1 MVARYQSTNRAFSI
15 IIHRSEYI
23 RDMAFSKQQDTSGQ
37 LVQLSSANIGFALD
51 LYQTLQDERRG
62 KNLFFSPLS
71 ISTALAM
78 TQLGARGDTA
88 TQIADVFRFN
98 QIDQDQLHGTFKELN
113 NLLYQTDY
121 DSQIHCA
128 YRLYG
133 KSGYNFVQPFLE
145 GTASYYGAAI
155 EAVNNFASPIATQS
169 INDWVSKQ
177 TEGKIKNLIAPG
189 ILNDLTRLVLV
200 NAIYF
205 KANWKSTFRAYN
217 TTQDTFKVFDERKN
231 VPVSLM
237 SQEERFYLAVDK
249 TNDCLVL
256 EMPYQGNNLSLLIA
270 LPTKDDGL
278 GQLETKL
285 SVDVLQSWDAGL
297 EWREVDVLLP
307 KFKVEATF
315 QLKEVLQ
322 RMGMPDAFDEDRA
335 NFEGISGDR
344 EFHISAVIHKAFVDI
359 NEEGNEAAAATAYG
373 MNPMMSFSPAGE
385 REKPIL
391 FRADHPFLFMIRHR
405 STKSVLF
412 MGRMMDP
419 S

>member
-1 MVARYQSTNRAFSI
+1 M
-15 IIHRSEYI
+15 
-23 RDMAFSKQQDTSGQ
+23 
-37 LVQLSSANIGFALD
+37 
-51 LYQTLQDERRG
+51 
-62 KNLFFSPLS
+62 
-71 ISTALAM
+71 
-78 TQLGARGDTA
+78 
-88 TQIADVFRFN
+88 
-98 QIDQDQLHGTFKELN
+98 
-113 NLLYQTDY
+113 
-121 DSQIHCA
+121 
-128 YRLYG
+128 
-133 KSGYNFVQPFLE
+133 
-145 GTASYYGAAI
+145 
-155 EAVNNFASPIATQS
+155 
-169 INDWVSKQ
+169 
-177 TEGKIKNLIAPG
+177 
-189 ILNDLTRLVLV
+189 

-205 KANWKSTFRAYN
+205 KANWKSEFRAKN
-217 TTQDTFKVFDERKN
+217 TTQDKFKVFDMRKKVFKRKK

-237 SQEERFYLAVDK
+237 SLKFRFDLAVDK

-256 EMPYQGNNLSLLIA
+256 EMPYEIYEENNLSLLIA
-270 LPTKDDGL
+270 LPNKDDGL

-307 KFKVEATF
+307 KFKLEATF

-344 EFHISAVIHKAFVDI
+344 ELHISAVIHKAFINV
-359 NEEGNEAAAATAYG
+359 NEEGSEAAAATA
-373 MNPMMSFSPAGE
+373 NEMMYVSCSMPQGE

>member
-1 MVARYQSTNRAFSI
+1 
-15 IIHRSEYI
+15 
-23 RDMAFSKQQDTSGQ
+23 MAFSKQQYTSEK
-37 LVQLSSANIGFALD
+37 LVQLSSANTGFALD

-113 NLLYQTDY
+113 NLLYQPY
-121 DSQIHCA
+121 SGYKLHSA
-128 YRLYG
+128 NRLYG
-133 KSGYNFVQPFLE
+133 KSGYNFVQSFLE
-145 GTASYYGAAI
+145 ESASYYGAAI
-155 EAVNNFASPIATQS
+155 EAVNNFEAPTATQS

-177 TEGKIKNLIAPG
+177 TEDKIKNLIAPG
-189 ILNDLTRLVLV
+189 TLNDLTRLVLV

-205 KANWKSTFRAYN
+205 KADWQSKFSAYN
-217 TTQDTFKVFDERKN
+217 TTHDTCTFKVFDERYK

-237 SQEERFYLAVDK
+237 SQKQRFDLAVDN

-256 EMPYQGNNLSLLIA
+256 ELPYERRNLSLLIA

-285 SVDVLQSWDAGL
+285 SVDLLQSWDAGL
-297 EWREVDVLLP
+297 KSREVNLLLP
-307 KFKVEATF
+307 KFKLEATF

-322 RMGMPDAFDEDRA
+322 RMGMPDAFDEHRA
-335 NFEGISGDR
+335 NFEGISNER
-344 EFHISAVIHKAFVDI
+344 ELHISAVIHKAFINV
-359 NEEGNEAAAATAYG
+359 NEEGTEAAAATAIRLLG
-373 MNPMMSFSPAGE
+373 GCLPGE

>member
-1 MVARYQSTNRAFSI
+1 M
-15 IIHRSEYI
+15 SEYI
-23 RDMAFSKQQDTSGQ
+23 RDMAFSEQQDTSGQ

-62 KNLFFSPLS
+62 TNLFFSPLS

-98 QIDQDQLHGTFKELN
+98 QTDQDQLHGTFKELN
-113 NLLYQTDY
+113 NLLYQTDSGY
-121 DSQIHCA
+121 KLHSA
-128 YRLYG
+128 NRLYG
-133 KSGYNFVQPFLE
+133 KSGYSFVQSFLE
-145 GTASYYGAAI
+145 GTVFYYGAAI
-155 EAVNNFASPIATQS
+155 EAVNDFASPIATQS

-189 ILNDLTRLVLV
+189 TLNDLTRLVLV

-205 KANWKSTFRAYN
+205 KANWKSKFYAEN
-217 TTQDTFKVFDERKN
+217 TTHDTCTFKVFDERYK

-237 SQEERFYLAVDK
+237 SQKGRFALTVDN

-256 EMPYQGNNLSLLIA
+256 ELPYESHNLSLLIA

-285 SVDVLQSWDAGL
+285 SVDVLQSWDVGL
-297 EWREVDVLLP
+297 KSRRVNVLLP
-307 KFKVEATF
+307 KFKLEATF
-315 QLKEVLQ
+315 QLKEVLK

-335 NFEGISGDR
+335 NFKGISSEER
-344 EFHISAVIHKAFVDI
+344 EFYISAVIHKAFINV
-359 NEEGNEAAAATAYG
+359 NEEGSEAAAATAFV
-373 MNPMMSFSPAGE
+373 MAGGGPRIE

>member
-1 MVARYQSTNRAFSI
+1 
-15 IIHRSEYI
+15 
-23 RDMAFSKQQDTSGQ
+23 MAFSEQQDTSGQ

-62 KNLFFSPLS
+62 TNLFFSPLS

-88 TQIADVFRFN
+88 TQIADIFRFN
-98 QIDQDQLHGTFKELN
+98 QIDQDKLHGTFKELN
-113 NLLYQTDY
+113 NLLYQTDSGY
-121 DSQIHCA
+121 KLHSA
-128 YRLYG
+128 NRLYG
-133 KSGYNFVQPFLE
+133 KSGYNFVQSFVE
-145 GTASYYGAAI
+145 ESASYYGAAI
-155 EAVNNFASPIATQS
+155 EAVNNFAAPITTQS

-177 TEGKIKNLIAPG
+177 TEDKIKNLIAPG

-205 KANWKSTFRAYN
+205 KANWQSEFLTFD
-217 TTQDTFKVFDERKN
+217 TTQDTFKVFDEREK

-237 SQEERFYLAVDK
+237 IQEGRFALAVDN

-256 EMPYQGNNLSLLIA
+256 EMPYKGHNMSLLIA

-297 EWREVDVLLP
+297 KSRKVKVLLP
-307 KFKVEATF
+307 KFKLEATF
-315 QLKEVLQ
+315 PLKEVLK

-344 EFHISAVIHKAFVDI
+344 EFHISAVIHKASVYI
-359 NEEGNEAAAATAYG
+359 NEKGSEAAAATAV
-373 MNPMMSFSPAGE
+373 MMLDGCPLPSE
-385 REKPIL
+385 RKKLFL